1 MITRTGKLLAL
12 VPVAAS
18 FLLSDNTLA
27 SFGVMLGGGMVFWI
41 PYWLAWWFGDGFS
54 IFTGPGSYETDGI
67 GLHHGS
73 SAQRLGGGVNDQPT
87 GYRAGPQG
95 FGLYSGST
103 RLDN

>member
-18 FLLSDNTLA
+18 FLLSDKTMA
-27 SFGVMLGGGMVFWI
+27 SFGVMLVGGMVLWI
-41 PYWLAWWFGDGFS
+41 PYLLAWWLSDGFS

-67 GLHHGS
+67 GFHHDS
-73 SAQRLGGGVNDQPT
+73 SAHLGDGMYNQST
-87 GYRAGPQG
+87 GYRTGPQG

-103 RLDN
+103 RLDS